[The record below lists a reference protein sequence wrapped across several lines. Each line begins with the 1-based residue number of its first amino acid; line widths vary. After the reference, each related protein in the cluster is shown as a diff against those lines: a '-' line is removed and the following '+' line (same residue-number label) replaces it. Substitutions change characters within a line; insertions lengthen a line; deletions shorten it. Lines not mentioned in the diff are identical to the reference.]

1 MSTSEANRGRL
12 YRVGKHWYLDTGLL
26 QTIARRMTVEP
37 MQGGYQ
43 ILAPAGLVRCVPASG
58 LALPG
63 QTGDLYRCQGQSADQ
78 DVGARLRKLAGAQGV
93 DVIGGEWEQWPSGAM
108 TSPPARACCGSCAVG
123 GACGSTPPDHDHAPR
138 SFLERLIVSE
148 TLGTVTPRV
157 VKGSAIALYP
167 AQHAAP
173 EWVCGRYHE
182 CIASIL
188 RFPDLAANE
197 WIVLLDLRK
206 GAFVSTW
213 GVTLDRQR
221 TLMLTEILQLVGR
234 LADRAARKGSAL
246 PAQPSRQTPGAS
258 AWELAAELAPRNGT
272 CERCPYRLGSNLR
285 CPVCRQWQLHRKPT
299 PAASQQGALVNLL
312 REQKELRPLAWNVLG
327 GLAQA
332 IADSHAHNPHAP
344 LTDRFFLQLERDV
357 LLAMQPHKLGEV
369 EAEAFL
375 DIAELSPLDPTIAVG
390 ARQEA
395 AGSTDHDPDHGPCET
410 CGTAREHLG
419 AHGIG
424 CPRCA
429 DDEMNAMAE
438 EHHR

>member
-1 MSTSEANRGRL
+1 MSTSNANGRL
-12 YRVGKHWYLDTGLL
+12 YRVGKHWYLDTALL

-93 DVIGGEWEQWPSGAM
+93 GMIGGEWDQWPSGAM
-108 TSPPARACCGSCAVG
+108 TTTTTPAKSCCGSCAVG
-123 GACGSTPPDHDHAPR
+123 GACGATPPDHHHEPQ
-138 SFLERLIVSE
+138 SLLERLIVSE

-157 VKGSAIALYP
+157 VKGTAIALYP

-188 RFPDLAANE
+188 RFPDLASNE

-206 GAFVSTW
+206 GAFASTW

-221 TLMLTEILQLVGR
+221 TLMLTEILQLVAR
-234 LADRAARKGSAL
+234 LADRATRKGSAL

-272 CERCPYRLGSNLR
+272 CTRCPYRLGTNLR
-285 CPVCRQWQLHRKPT
+285 CPLCRQWQLARKPA
-299 PAASQQGALVNLL
+299 PAAAQQPALANLL
-312 REQKELRPLAWNVLG
+312 REQTELRSLGWTVLN

-332 IADSHAHNPHAP
+332 VADSHAHNPHPP
-344 LTDRFFLQLERDV
+344 LTDRFFLQLERDI
-357 LLAMQPHKLGEV
+357 LLALQPHKLGAR
-369 EAEAFL
+369 EAEAVL

-390 ARQEA
+390 ARPEA
-395 AGSTDHDPDHGPCET
+395 DGSKVGDPCET
-410 CGTAREHLG
+410 CGTSLEYLG

-429 DDEMNAMAE
+429 DDEMNAME
-438 EHHR
+438 QEHHP

>member
-1 MSTSEANRGRL
+1 MSTSDAKGRL
-12 YRVGKHWYLDTGLL
+12 YRVGKHWYLDTALL

-63 QTGDLYRCQGQSADQ
+63 QTGELYRCQGQSQDQ
-78 DVGARLRKLAGAQGV
+78 DIGARLRKLAAAP
-93 DVIGGEWEQWPSGAM
+93 DVIGGEWEQWPSGAI

-123 GACGSTPPDHDHAPR
+123 GACGATPPAHDHEPR
-138 SFLERLIVSE
+138 SLLERLIVSE
-148 TLGTVTPRV
+148 TLGTVAPRV
-157 VKGSAIALYP
+157 VKGTALALYP
-167 AQHAAP
+167 APHAAP

-206 GAFVSTW
+206 GAFASTW

-221 TLMLTEILQLVGR
+221 TLMLTEILQLVAR
-234 LADRAARKGSAL
+234 LADRATRKGSAL
-246 PAQPSRQTPGAS
+246 PAQPSRKTPGAS
-258 AWELAAELAPRNGT
+258 AWEFAAELAPRNGT
-272 CERCPYRLGSNLR
+272 CTRCPYRLGTNLR
-285 CPVCRQWQLHRKPT
+285 CPLCRQWQLARKPA
-299 PAASQQGALVNLL
+299 PAAAQQTALANLL
-312 REQKELRPLAWNVLG
+312 REQKELRSLGWTVLN

-332 IADSHAHNPHAP
+332 IADSHARNPHAP

-357 LLAMQPHKLGEV
+357 LLAIQPHKLGV
-369 EAEAFL
+369 QEAEAVL
-375 DIAELSPLDPTIAVG
+375 DIAELSPLDPSIAVG
-390 ARQEA
+390 AHPEA
-395 AGSTDHDPDHGPCET
+395 GASKVGDPCET
-410 CGTAREHLG
+410 CGTALEHLG

-429 DDEMNAMAE
+429 DDEMNAIAE
-438 EHHR
+438 EHHP